1 MLRMNCECECMQLVV
16 GLWELFSGKDSKNR
30 LGQPVHAQS
39 LWTVLVDYKQYMSAI
54 HRGGEQLSEEA
65 QQKTADKFEQSLG
78 TVLKNAWFHV
88 EALQTTDLPLL
99 IDYIGLVLR
108 DATDSGQGKRWP
120 EQLESF
126 EQFGTRQEA
135 MVLHYLH
142 GKSTAALRCA

>member
-1 MLRMNCECECMQLVV
+1 MEDGKLNLCLRL
-16 GLWELFSGKDSKNR
+16 
-30 LGQPVHAQS
+30 
-39 LWTVLVDYKQYMSAI
+39 LVDYKQYMSAI

-108 DATDSGQGKRWP
+108 DATDSGAGKGWL

-126 EQFGTRQEA
+126 EQFGARQEA

-142 GKSTAALRCA
+142 GKSISSFFFL